1 VFICGFYFFSLCV
14 ASNAQAQATTQPFRI
29 VGRIDSPA
37 IPESSG
43 VVESRRHAG
52 VYWTLNDSGNAP
64 AIFAIDRSGK
74 LLGMFAVN
82 APNVDWED
90 IAIDDAGFIYLADIG
105 NNTAARNEVQVYRVA
120 EPDPLAKGN
129 GPLAV
134 DRTWRLTYP
143 AKPFDAESLAL
154 LGDSGYVIAKY
165 RDATLP
171 GIYRFS
177 LTDPAQVQPLKQV
190 ATLSLRSPVTAAD
203 ISSDGQQLAV
213 MTVTGPAVY
222 PIAGD
227 IQNIAK
233 PPIAS
238 IFFIDPVIEGICFTK
253 GGLLATTEGRRVVFF
268 ALPAAATQP
277 ASRAAE

>member
-1 VFICGFYFFSLCV
+1 VFICGCV
-14 ASNAQAQATTQPFRI
+14 YCAASAQTTAPATQPFEI

-43 VVESRRHAG
+43 VVESRKHPGA
-52 VYWTLNDSGNAP
+52 YWTLNDSGNAP

-90 IAIDDAGFIYLADIG
+90 IAIDDASFIYLADIG
-105 NNTAARNEVQVYRVA
+105 NNNQTRNEVQVYRVP
-120 EPDPLAKGN
+120 EPDPLAKGV

-134 DRTWRLTYP
+134 DHTWRLTYP
-143 AKPFDAESLAL
+143 AQAFDAESLAL
-154 LGDSGYVIAKY
+154 LGDNGYLIAKY
-165 RDATLP
+165 RDGTLP
-171 GIYRFS
+171 GVYRFS
-177 LTDPAQVQPLKQV
+177 LTDPAQVQTLKHV

-203 ISSDGQQLAV
+203 ISSDGQRLAV

-238 IFFIDPVIEGICFTK
+238 IFFIDPVVEGVCFTK
-253 GGLLATTEGRRVVFF
+253 GGLLATTEGRRVVSFPLI
-268 ALPAAATQP
+268 AGPTTQASSLPAP
-277 ASRAAE
+277 